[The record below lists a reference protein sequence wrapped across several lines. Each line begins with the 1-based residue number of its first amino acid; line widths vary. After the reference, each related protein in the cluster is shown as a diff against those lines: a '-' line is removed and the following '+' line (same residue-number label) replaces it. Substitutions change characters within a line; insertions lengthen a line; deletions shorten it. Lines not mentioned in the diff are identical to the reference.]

1 MEPEQIALIMASM
14 SRERAVAFTKTLAAD
29 PAQSADRT
37 AQRQPRA
44 TSATT
49 KGPPRSGL
57 SDVRRKQAPA
67 VRNALELVLAALV
80 EPDAGAR
87 DEILDRA
94 GDQDFV
100 GTRQGTDASG
110 DVDGETGEI
119 VGADFALSRVQAR
132 SHIDPEGL
140 GGFVDGL
147 GAMNG
152 ARRAVEAGQKTIP
165 GRLDLLT
172 AEAAQFV
179 ADCAIVRVQK
189 GAPPLVA
196 FRRGSLGGRDDVG
209 EEYGGQNA
217 VDLSRR
223 SLPGEE
229 LGDLADH
236 R

>member
-1 MEPEQIALIMASM
+1 MPKSGFPDCARAARSEVVLSKILAVVALSMARSTLPM
-14 SRERAVAFTKTLAAD
+14 SAPVLKLVTDFMSDLRGKEA
-29 PAQSADRT
+29 
-37 AQRQPRA
+37 PR
-44 TSATT
+44 
-49 KGPPRSGL
+49 
-57 SDVRRKQAPA
+57 
-67 VRNALELVLAALV
+67 VRNALEFVLAALA
-80 EPDAGAR
+80 ERDAGPR

-119 VGADFALSRVQAR
+119 VAADFALSRVQAR
-132 SHIDPEGL
+132 SHIDPDGL
-140 GGFVDGL
+140 GCFGDGL

-172 AEAAQFV
+172 AKAAQFV
-179 ADCAIVRVQK
+179 ADCSVVRVQK
-189 GAPPLVA
+189 RAPPLVA

-229 LGDLADH
+229 LS
-236 R
+236 